1 MQQNAA
7 TVNSTAWRVEGSLRE
22 FPNFK
27 PVNCWFNYP
36 IHEIDTK
43 GVLSSTFVEGSRD
56 VNLSKSGKRKQTKE
70 TRKEELDDAFAAVCM
85 GKKSCQI
92 GELAEYMGLSER
104 TVQARLQ
111 EFSDEYIS
119 KKKEVYKL

>member
-70 TRKEELDDAFAAVCM
+70 TRKEELDDAFTAVCM
-85 GKKSCQI
+85 GKKSKGC
-92 GELAEYMGLSER
+92 LTLR
-104 TVQARLQ
+104 TA
-111 EFSDEYIS
+111 
-119 KKKEVYKL
+119 